1 MCVFFQRDEEE
12 DQTSEEANNYKLPKG
27 SVIYFSGVPNTCTR
41 ENIKACLDKYDADIA
56 YIDFQRGLTEG
67 WVRLQG
73 ENAAKPLLEK
83 TDGGKV
89 RKILYT
95 HSSSSNSSTSS
106 INSSNNNNSS
116 SK

>member
-1 MCVFFQRDEEE
+1 MFQREKEEA
-12 DQTSEEANNYKLPKG
+12 DHTSEEAKSSLPKG

-41 ENIKACLDKYDADIA
+41 ENIKACMDKYDADIA

-73 ENAAKPLLEK
+73 ENAAKLLLEK

-89 RKILYT
+89 RKILHIVVVVAAAAIVT
-95 HSSSSNSSTSS
+95 LVVIAVVIVN
-106 INSSNNNNSS
+106 
-116 SK
+116 K